1 MLGLYNGQNVAGAT
15 FPSEIWHTYMTEAK
29 GKFCGDFPP
38 PKTPFS
44 SQPFFGRYTSSGG
57 KGNPSEGGTTD
68 DSTTDSSTPVAPV
81 TPQETPE
88 DTGDAEEPDVG
99 QGGDDEGFDPDKYE
113 APPQPDPGGGDGNNG
128 NGNGDG
134 DGGGTQAPG

>member
-1 MLGLYNGQNVAGAT
+1 
-15 FPSEIWHTYMTEAK
+15 MTEAK

-57 KGNPSEGGTTD
+57 KGNPSEGGSD
-68 DSTTDSSTPVAPV
+68 DSTSDSATPVVPT

-88 DTGDAEEPDVG
+88 DTGGAEEPDTG

-113 APPQPDPGGGDGNNG
+113 APPQPTPGNNG
-128 NGNGDG
+128 NGNGNGNPDG